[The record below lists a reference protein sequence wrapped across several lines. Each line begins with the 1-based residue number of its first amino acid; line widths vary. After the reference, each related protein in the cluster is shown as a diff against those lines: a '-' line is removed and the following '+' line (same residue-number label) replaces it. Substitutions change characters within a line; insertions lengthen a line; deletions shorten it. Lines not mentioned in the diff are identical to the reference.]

1 MHVQQ
6 RLLKEEW
13 PMRLGDHAAARV
25 VTAGDLEDD
34 PTNRQTIFNGL
45 RVRMAVNTG
54 MSTPLSCT
62 SKLGPMYY
70 SVLALPAAQGV
81 TQEGMDGG
89 KEVGHMWIC

>member
-13 PMRLGDHAAARV
+13 PMRLGEHPAARV
-25 VTAGDLEDD
+25 VTAGHLEDD

-54 MSTPLSCT
+54 RLLKS
-62 SKLGPMYY
+62 YAAIY
-70 SVLALPAAQGV
+70 SNSNHL
-81 TQEGMDGG
+81 
-89 KEVGHMWIC
+89 

>member
-13 PMRLGDHAAARV
+13 PTRLSEHPAARV
-25 VTAGDLEDD
+25 VTAGQLEDD

-54 MSTPLSCT
+54 NHPCAKLHALAFIPTIIMSWATGCT
-62 SKLGPMYY
+62 
-70 SVLALPAAQGV
+70 
-81 TQEGMDGG
+81 T
-89 KEVGHMWIC
+89 